1 MAISNNTMERKFV
14 MTEISIFIVIWFFV
28 SFLGASLLFPLAAKL
43 MGIED
48 IQAFIGQLSIDS
60 SSSDRFYAKLIMIVN
75 QCVSFLVPSLIFLLW
90 IHKRKSIQFLHLN
103 RFPKINL
110 LIFGCLLMIV
120 VYPLTNLILKLNQ
133 LLPLTENL
141 SDLENGANNTAA
153 VFLIMNTPSEFLM
166 SIFTI
171 AIVPAVAE
179 EIFFRGILQNY
190 LSKENAIQGILLT
203 AFVFAAIHMQWASF
217 MPRFFLGII
226 LGYLFYWSKSL
237 WLPIL
242 AHFVFNG
249 MQIIPAYYASSDKLQ
264 KSVGLSDLPIGL
276 VILSVI
282 LTGALGYFVYSNR
295 VQKPSDI

>member
-1 MAISNNTMERKFV
+1 MAIPNNTMERKFV
-14 MTEISIFIVIWFFV
+14 MTETFIFIVIWFFV
-28 SFLGASLLFPLAAKL
+28 SFLGAGLLFPLAAKL

-48 IQAFIGQLSIDS
+48 IEAFIGQLSIDS